1 MRIASVVDWRRT
13 TPADRK
19 RTPGSRRASMPEVL
33 RQWDFANFY
42 AIPSALTPG
51 GVAPGVP
58 ERRRRR
64 RRRQR
69 HGAGRRP
76 WEGAML
82 GVLGRWNLVG
92 WSGFFVLSARLGF
105 VPEGTGFTEILC
117 RKALSECIFRGGRQ
131 SRRRQ
136 LRDEN

>member
-19 RTPGSRRASMPEVL
+19 RAPGSRHASMPEVL

-51 GVAPGVP
+51 VP
-58 ERRRRR
+58 ERRR
-64 RRRQR
+64 R

-76 WEGAML
+76 WEGAMV
-82 GVLGRWNLVG
+82 GVLGQWNLVG
-92 WSGFFVLSARLGF
+92 WSGSF
-105 VPEGTGFTEILC
+105 VP
-117 RKALSECIFRGGRQ
+117 
-131 SRRRQ
+131 
-136 LRDEN
+136 